1 MNGWEGT
8 RGSEAGEPELRSPQ
22 PGASYEGSEQRL
34 PGQRI
39 AGYVTGWCTFK
50 NISCNIIGN
59 EFVFYMEHTDSILCK
74 KKTVIK

>member
-1 MNGWEGT
+1 MVGQAT
-8 RGSEAGEPELRSPQ
+8 RAKLLEQVQEL
-22 PGASYEGSEQRL
+22 ASS
-34 PGQRI
+34 I
-39 AGYVTGWCTFK
+39 VFK